1 MYQTLKSIL
10 SVNKK
15 YSFFLLIAVIIGA
28 FLGVS
33 EILFIYSLKEILVHF
48 NLLETTSAFK
58 LNFTNPIYL
67 FLFFSLLRLIISAL
81 SYFWQIY
88 LGSYF
93 KFLVKKNVTSFLYS
107 ETQSFKIGLKE
118 TGDLLSNIS
127 DKGAYC
133 FQHYAS
139 FLSLLFLIIVNLLF
153 LININSELFFFSFI
167 SLIIIGLPFY
177 LWSSKLSKYSEK
189 FKVSNSEYIRK
200 IFLDARNILF
210 LKISGSLKKNFI
222 LQSKLNN
229 DSLISQKLY
238 SIKFSFLSQ
247 IPFFLG
253 VLIFFLI
260 IFISNKFL
268 VIEKAELL
276 IFIFLFF
283 RVCLSLGTLINAHG
297 LIKFHYPFLIEYKN
311 IISRQKIQK
320 NTVNGNIDITPNK
333 LETIDLVIERGE
345 LNKKIPNICLKEGEI
360 LSIVGESGT
369 GKSSLILTLFKV
381 IEKKSGKILWNDT
394 EVSKINTDFFYKN
407 ISFCG
412 TDPFLIKG
420 SIKENLYY
428 GLTENNQNYEK
439 LEKLIN
445 ICDAGFLKES
455 RENQKI
461 LDDEGTNFSSGQRQ
475 KIALVRA
482 LIKRPKI
489 LILDEATSNIDL
501 ASEKKIIESILK
513 EYPKIIIIATSHRP
527 GILISKNKIHLS

>member
-1 MYQTLKSIL
+1 M
-10 SVNKK
+10 
-15 YSFFLLIAVIIGA
+15 
-28 FLGVS
+28 
-33 EILFIYSLKEILVHF
+33 
-48 NLLETTSAFK
+48 
-58 LNFTNPIYL
+58 
-67 FLFFSLLRLIISAL
+67 
-81 SYFWQIY
+81 
-88 LGSYF
+88 
-93 KFLVKKNVTSFLYS
+93 
-107 ETQSFKIGLKE
+107 
-118 TGDLLSNIS
+118 
-127 DKGAYC
+127 
-133 FQHYAS
+133 
-139 FLSLLFLIIVNLLF
+139 
-153 LININSELFFFSFI
+153 
-167 SLIIIGLPFY
+167 
-177 LWSSKLSKYSEK
+177 
-189 FKVSNSEYIRK
+189 
-200 IFLDARNILF
+200 
-210 LKISGSLKKNFI
+210 
-222 LQSKLNN
+222 
-229 DSLISQKLY
+229 
-238 SIKFSFLSQ
+238 
-247 IPFFLG
+247 
-253 VLIFFLI
+253 
-260 IFISNKFL
+260 
-268 VIEKAELL
+268 
-276 IFIFLFF
+276 
-283 RVCLSLGTLINAHG
+283 
-297 LIKFHYPFLIEYKN
+297 
-311 IISRQKIQK
+311 
-320 NTVNGNIDITPNK
+320 
-333 LETIDLVIERGE
+333 
-345 LNKKIPNICLKEGEI
+345 CLKEGEI